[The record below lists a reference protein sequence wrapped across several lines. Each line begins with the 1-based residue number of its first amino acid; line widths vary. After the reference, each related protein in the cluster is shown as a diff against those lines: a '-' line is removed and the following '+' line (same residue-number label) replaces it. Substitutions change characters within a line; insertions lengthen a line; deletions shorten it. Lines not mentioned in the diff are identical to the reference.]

1 MSAARV
7 QIYGS
12 EGSGNKKVHDVSC
25 LDAEALRLAAPFTHS
40 FHLPLFPLCL
50 VQAEGYQT
58 RIKDVLNI
66 KGIPF
71 DFLNIA
77 YDEEAKSYMKQKNLG
92 KTELPQIF
100 VNGEFKG
107 VRCYF
112 HRNLLCLTCTFFLF
126 SSLWL
131 TPCFILTWL
140 T

>member
-25 LDAEALRLAAPFTHS
+25 LGACNAQKPPDLRCAHS
-40 FHLPLFPLCL
+40 LIHSPVMSLI
-50 VQAEGYQT
+50 QAEGYQT

-71 DFLNIA
+71 DFINIA
-77 YDEEAKSYMKQKNLG
+77 YDEEAKSYMKQKNHG

-107 VRCYF
+107 IYADFDDAVETET
-112 HRNLLCLTCTFFLF
+112 LDQFLE
-126 SSLWL
+126 L
-131 TPCFILTWL
+131 
-140 T
+140 